1 MYIIVQSCI
10 VKFLLPGVFAWPA
23 WNNSIL
29 NGALTTKT
37 TGTVQRNFI
46 YILPYMQY
54 AQGIQAL
61 HVICT
66 GYPTEYR
73 LAQ

>member
-29 NGALTTKT
+29 NGALTAKNHWY
-37 TGTVQRNFI
+37 RINFI

-54 AQGIQAL
+54 AQDIQAL